1 MGRPDPDGLG
11 GERAVN
17 EPLFRQDSLDEAV
30 AALRR
35 DLLADD
41 GPRISTMRNYRFA
54 ILPYRPQEE
63 LKLRQHMRRLTDD
76 LRAAGWAVLPI
87 SLQKLLL
94 DRLRATG
101 EANVQA
107 LIQREKSL
115 HAKNPER
122 ALAYL
127 RDKIAPHVEGP
138 EGIAAD
144 VARLIDGFAA
154 ENPAG
159 ADRTLVL
166 IGRAGALY
174 PFFRSSAL
182 LKQIDGK
189 TRNIPVVLLYPGE
202 RKDTTALSFMGEL
215 TSDRDYRPRIYP

>member
-1 MGRPDPDGLG
+1 MT
-11 GERAVN
+11 
-17 EPLFRQDSLDEAV
+17 EPLFPRESLLEAV
-30 AALRR
+30 AALQR
-35 DLLADD
+35 DLLLEN
-41 GPRISTMRNYRFA
+41 GPQISTMRNYRFA
-54 ILPYRPQEE
+54 ILPYRPSDE
-63 LKLRQHMRRLTDD
+63 LKLRLTDD

-101 EANVQA
+101 EENVQA
-107 LIQREKSL
+107 WIQRERALAAKS
-115 HAKNPER
+115 PDR

-127 RDKIAPHVEGP
+127 GDKIAPHIEGP
-138 EGIAAD
+138 QGIAAD
-144 VARLIDGFAA
+144 VARRIEEFTEEHPVGS
-154 ENPAG
+154 
-159 ADRTLVL
+159 DRTLVL

-202 RKDTTALSFMGEL
+202 YQDGALSFMGEL
-215 TSDRDYRPRIYP
+215 ASDRDYRPRIYATSRPD

>member
-1 MGRPDPDGLG
+1 LTPSSK
-11 GERAVN
+11 
-17 EPLFRQDSLDEAV
+17 PLFPRESLDEAV

-35 DLLADD
+35 DLLSES
-41 GPRISTMRNYRFA
+41 GPQISTMRNYRFA
-54 ILPYRPQEE
+54 ILPYRPQDEF
-63 LKLRQHMRRLTDD
+63 KLRQLMRGLIDE
-76 LRAAGWAVLPI
+76 LRSEGWGVLPI

-94 DRLRATG
+94 DRIRATG
-101 EANVQA
+101 EANVEA
-107 LIQREKSL
+107 LIQREKGL
-115 HAKNPER
+115 YRKDPER
-122 ALAYL
+122 ALEYL

-138 EGIAAD
+138 DGLAAD
-144 VARLIDGFAA
+144 VARLIAGFAE

-182 LKQIDGK
+182 LKQLDGK
-189 TRNIPVVLLYPGE
+189 TRNVPVVLLYPGE

-215 TSDRDYRPRIYP
+215 AADRDYRPRIYP

>member
-1 MGRPDPDGLG
+1 
-11 GERAVN
+11 VT
-17 EPLFRQDSLDEAV
+17 EPLFPRESLDEAV

-35 DLLADD
+35 DLLSD
-41 GPRISTMRNYRFA
+41 GGPQISTMRNYRFA

-63 LKLRQHMRRLTDD
+63 FKLRRLMRGLMEE
-76 LRAAGWAVLPI
+76 LRAEGWGVLPI

-94 DRLRATG
+94 DRIRATG
-101 EANVQA
+101 EANVEA
-107 LIQREKSL
+107 LIQREKGL
-115 HAKNPER
+115 FRKDPER
-122 ALAYL
+122 ALEYL
-127 RDKIAPHVEGP
+127 SDKIAPHIEGP
-138 EGIAAD
+138 NGLAAD
-144 VARLIDGFAA
+144 VVRQIADFS
-154 ENPAG
+154 EQNPAG

-202 RKDTTALSFMGEL
+202 RQDTTALSFMGEL
-215 TSDRDYRPRIYP
+215 VADRDYRPRIYP